1 MGYYTGSAADIA
13 AVRTALVNACVA
25 EGWTWDSGNE
35 VLWKNTMFV
44 RIQAISAGAD
54 TRLELLGR
62 TALGSGDAPAVVSM
76 AKMCSVAI
84 AFPVAYF
91 AFVFDKEV
99 FFIINYSDMYQWC
112 AFGQSGQA
120 GLPGTGNWVAATR
133 GVSSTVQTIRISPSG
148 GGGTTCVTPALF
160 WNHAY
165 ENTGSRNAW
174 VHTNIEPSY
183 PWYLTLNGAAYYML
197 SSAWAITELIQTQPN
212 VFNNES
218 VLLPVRAYKMRAENK
233 VSQILEIENARH
245 VRIDNYEPQ
254 DVIQLGSDKWKVFPY
269 YKKNASVRDGGLNVD
284 HTGTFGWAIRYEGA

>member
-25 EGWTWDSGNE
+25 DGWTWDAGAE

-44 RIQAISAGAD
+44 RIQTKGSGAD
-54 TRLELLGR
+54 TWLELLGK
-62 TALGSGDAPAVVSM
+62 TALTGGTDAPGVVSM
-76 AKMCSVAI
+76 AKMCSVPI

-91 AFVFDKEV
+91 VFTFEKEV
-99 FFIINYSDMYQWC
+99 FFIINYSNTYQWC
-112 AFGQSGQA
+112 AFGQSSQA

-133 GVSSTVQTIRISPSG
+133 GISSTVQNIRISTGG
-148 GGGTTCVTPALF
+148 GGGTTSVTPAFF

-165 ENTGSRNAW
+165 ENTGSCNAW
-174 VHTNIEPSY
+174 LHNNIDAY
-183 PWYLTLNGAAYYML
+183 PWYLTLNGITYPIL
-197 SSAWAITELIQTQPN
+197 SSALAITELLKTQPN

-269 YKKNASVRDGGLNVD
+269 YKKNVAVRDGGLTVD